1 MGINLLIVAINILY
15 IVPKKILELNNE
27 SFNRLVES
35 NKYIKNKKLLVLF
48 YSKYCYNCR
57 EAINIISN
65 DIVERYKYD
74 SNIDFGKVDC
84 DLRENIWLNIRFN
97 ISRIPYIILIK
108 GNYFYELNSNY
119 DKYELEYFINNIKD
133 KRDLI
138 QLPDDVEIFTKR
150 IIILKYTI
158 NYFRDYFQYYFNISI
173 NQNIIIFILIIL
185 LIILVWI
192 ILYILEFFCC
202 KIIFYRIFRKKEE
215 KKIIITQVKEDLS
228 RISDNLSGSKLESE
242 EEDNNS
248 RHTSE
253 LSDSLFNQEIE
264 ESQVIEKYKVYK
276 EKIE

>member
-1 MGINLLIVAINILY
+1 MGIKLLIISINILY
-15 IVPKKILELNNE
+15 IVSKKILELNNE

-48 YSKYCYNCR
+48 YSKNCYNCR

-138 QLPDDVEIFTKR
+138 QLPDDVDIFTKR

-158 NYFRDYFQYYFNISI
+158 NYFRDYFQYYFNINI

-185 LIILVWI
+185 LIILLWI

-202 KIIFYRIFRKKEE
+202 KIIFFRTFRKKEE

-228 RISDNLSGSKLESE
+228 GISDNLSGSKLESE